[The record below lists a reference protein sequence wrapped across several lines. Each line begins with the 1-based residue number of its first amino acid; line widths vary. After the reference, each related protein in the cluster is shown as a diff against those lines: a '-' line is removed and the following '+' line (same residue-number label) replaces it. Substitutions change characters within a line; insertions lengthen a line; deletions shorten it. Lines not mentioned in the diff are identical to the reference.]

1 MAPSNSTVYVMCVT
15 FFPTVIF
22 SVPDALSGNYLFVVE
37 TYDGGVTIWSKAV
50 PESTLVIPTIVC
62 Q

>member
-22 SVPDALSGNYLFVVE
+22 SYFECLFPPIDLGSLKGLP
-37 TYDGGVTIWSKAV
+37 YKINN
-50 PESTLVIPTIVC
+50 
-62 Q
+62 